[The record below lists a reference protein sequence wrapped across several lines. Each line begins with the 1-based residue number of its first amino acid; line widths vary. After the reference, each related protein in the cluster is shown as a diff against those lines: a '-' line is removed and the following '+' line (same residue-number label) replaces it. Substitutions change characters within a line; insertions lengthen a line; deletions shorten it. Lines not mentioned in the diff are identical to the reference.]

1 MLYISNNHCETSNG
15 LITNVEDVVS
25 NVNRL
30 CESDCASIDV
40 MTLIDEAHDIIYLDD
55 DGEISNESQGSY
67 KLIGINMY
75 EADAESAKQIY
86 VSLHRSNEG
95 FMGFFVGSYMSLA
108 SSIKR
113 RREARDESAD
123 SFDSEMTRLYDMLMD
138 KEYWKRGDDVV
149 SSLRQYLNATL
160 CRCLEV
166 CGVQHV
172 ITKNENQSRLCFNS
186 RLVDKYGNFIYI
198 AMNNVE
204 IFNRYC
210 DVEIIISKSDYAKA
224 GFLGQRPG
232 VVSYF
237 NDLHD
242 VVFQGSLSEFDL
254 EDTTKLDH
262 MREASRTQRLPEA
275 YQSIS
280 AVDMADC
287 IKTSVEA
294 AMRQRLTDYTYFVP
308 MYSIALKQIQ
318 FLIPLKLQR
327 QYSEL
332 AEVALIIG
340 KDRRTGFYTINTLID
355 VELAYTNARTISSS
369 VASWLERAM
378 ANRRQSEE

>member
-1 MLYISNNHCETSNG
+1 
-15 LITNVEDVVS
+15 
-25 NVNRL
+25 
-30 CESDCASIDV
+30 
-40 MTLIDEAHDIIYLDD
+40 
-55 DGEISNESQGSY
+55 
-67 KLIGINMY
+67 
-75 EADAESAKQIY
+75 
-86 VSLHRSNEG
+86 
-95 FMGFFVGSYMSLA
+95 
-108 SSIKR
+108 
-113 RREARDESAD
+113 
-123 SFDSEMTRLYDMLMD
+123 
-138 KEYWKRGDDVV
+138 
-149 SSLRQYLNATL
+149 
-160 CRCLEV
+160 
-166 CGVQHV
+166 
-172 ITKNENQSRLCFNS
+172 
-186 RLVDKYGNFIYI
+186 
-198 AMNNVE
+198 MNNVE

>member
-40 MTLIDEAHDIIYLDD
+40 MTLIDEAQDIIYLDD

-75 EADAESAKQIY
+75 EADPESAKQIY

-198 AMNNVE
+198 
-204 IFNRYC
+204 
-210 DVEIIISKSDYAKA
+210 
-224 GFLGQRPG
+224 
-232 VVSYF
+232 
-237 NDLHD
+237 
-242 VVFQGSLSEFDL
+242 
-254 EDTTKLDH
+254 
-262 MREASRTQRLPEA
+262 
-275 YQSIS
+275 
-280 AVDMADC
+280 
-287 IKTSVEA
+287 
-294 AMRQRLTDYTYFVP
+294 
-308 MYSIALKQIQ
+308 
-318 FLIPLKLQR
+318 
-327 QYSEL
+327 
-332 AEVALIIG
+332 
-340 KDRRTGFYTINTLID
+340 
-355 VELAYTNARTISSS
+355 
-369 VASWLERAM
+369 
-378 ANRRQSEE
+378 